1 MDIRRT
7 RRDVV
12 CGAAGIGT
20 ALTAGCLDE
29 SDVSRSANGEEG
41 DGVGPSNSDNGDD
54 AGPSNSDDDALAEPS
69 LAREWIGAGSGRH
82 DFSTL
87 QFGYHDI
94 AAIESVSNA
103 LPDAVETDLREQAYA
118 ASRRI
123 LNIEEILGRDT
134 IDEVFS
140 FGNGSRRFGSAPT
153 AGCGVFAGSFDAESI
168 RTEFEAESSGDE
180 DHRTVAG
187 FDVYPDRHATLAIG
201 PETAVVPN
209 EGMSTAE
216 FESLLEHVR
225 SADSKRDADTA
236 AFERFMDRLGS
247 GTYVT
252 GELTDEP
259 IREAGE
265 NGNLIGYG
273 EAVTVGDQTTT
284 ARIVGLFDATEG
296 ELTAEIDP
304 EAEAAR
310 REERYDDVSAEID
323 GSALVIT
330 ASVETNRFALR

>member
-1 MDIRRT
+1 MDPRRT
-7 RRDVV
+7 RRDVL
-12 CGAAGIGT
+12 GATAGLS
-20 ALTAGCLDE
+20 LTLGAGCLDE
-29 SDVSRSANGEEG
+29 SDVSGSANGGEG
-41 DGVGPSNSDNGDD
+41 DGDDDSGPSNSDGT
-54 AGPSNSDDDALAEPS
+54 LAEPS
-69 LAREWIGAGSGRH
+69 LAREWIGAASRRY
-82 DFSTL
+82 DLTTL
-87 QFGYHDI
+87 QFAYHDI
-94 AAIESVSNA
+94 AAIESVSTA

-187 FDVYPDRHATLAIG
+187 FDVYPDQHATLAIG

-216 FESLLEHVR
+216 FESLLERVG
-225 SADSKRDADTA
+225 SADSERGADIA

-247 GTYVT
+247 GTYIT

-259 IREAGE
+259 TGETGE
-265 NGNLIGYG
+265 NADLIGYG
-273 EAVTVGDQTTT
+273 EAVTIGERTTT
-284 ARIVGLFDATEG
+284 ARIVGLFDATEE
-296 ELTAEIDP
+296 ELNAEIDP

-310 REERYDDVSAEID
+310 REERFDDVSAEID
-323 GSALVIT
+323 GSTLVIT
-330 ASVETNRFALR
+330 ASVETSRFSLR